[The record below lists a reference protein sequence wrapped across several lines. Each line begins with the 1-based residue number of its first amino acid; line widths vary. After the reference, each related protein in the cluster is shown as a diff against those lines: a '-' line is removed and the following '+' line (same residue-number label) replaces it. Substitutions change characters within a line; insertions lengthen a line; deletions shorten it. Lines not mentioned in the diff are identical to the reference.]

1 MDIIAQWLYISSLAG
16 GVLLGSLA
24 WTVNALRWTGALALG
39 ACIFTIGEGA
49 FMLLLGIQSCARI
62 VDEAC
67 GEYRSFL
74 LFMALGVAAIA
85 GGCVGLAALR
95 RRAARRAPFAV
106 AGILAMAAFGFALG
120 PSFFLACGPPVILLA
135 LAVGQPRLRYS

>member
-1 MDIIAQWLYISSLAG
+1 MDVIAQWLYVSSLAG

-24 WTVNALRWTGALALG
+24 WTVNALRWPGALALG
-39 ACIFTIGEGA
+39 ACIFTVGEGA
-49 FMLLLGIQSCARI
+49 FMLLLGVQSCARV

-67 GEYRSFL
+67 VEYRSSF
-74 LFMALGVAAIA
+74 LFMAFGVAAIA

-95 RRAARRAPFAV
+95 RRAALRLPFAA

-120 PSFFLACGPPVILLA
+120 PSFFLAWGPPVILLA
-135 LAVGQPRLRYS
+135 LAVRQPRLRYS